1 MRITNKMLSQNLL
14 RNLESAQ
21 GKMDQIQNQMS
32 SGLRIS
38 RPSDDPVGIQN
49 AMRLKSNISSVEQW
63 KSNADSA
70 LSYMSTTDSTLGD
83 VTSILQRV
91 RELTVQGA
99 NGSLATDDRNAI
111 KNEVDQ
117 ISHQLHL
124 MANTQVGSKYIFS
137 GTATDKK
144 LQNWDAVSE
153 TWETQ
158 DSTGNDQEV
167 EFEIGSNL
175 SLPISVNGRELFGDT
190 TKGIFATLGKLST
203 ALENGDSTGISN
215 LLDDIDSNVNSVI
228 AVRSELGART
238 NRMTA
243 LREQLD
249 TMSTNLQKNLSS
261 IEDADIAK
269 TIIDFKSQE
278 NVYKAALSVGAQII
292 QPSLVDFMR

>member
-1 MRITNKMLSQNLL
+1 MLSQNLL

-21 GKMDQIQNQMS
+21 GRMDQIQNQMS

-49 AMRLKSNISSVEQW
+49 AMRLKNNISSVEQW

-158 DSTGNDQEV
+158 NSMGNDQEV

-175 SLPISVNGRELFGDT
+175 SLPISVNGRELFGDN
-190 TKGIFATLGKLST
+190 TKGIFATLSKLST
-203 ALENGDSTGISN
+203 ALENGDTTGISN
-215 LLDDIDSNVNSVI
+215 LLEDIDSNVNSVI

-249 TMSTNLQKNLSS
+249 YTSTNLQENLSS